1 MTDFDQILSKSTRGV
16 EDSIIIK
23 MAQRA
28 RDLKGQGRD
37 VVSLTIG
44 EPDFDTPQFI
54 KQAATDA
61 MDQGFTHYSPMPGMP
76 QLREALS
83 AKLKAENGLAYS
95 TDEIVVTNGAKQAIT
110 NAAFALLDDG
120 DEVIMPTPFWVAYE
134 GISVMAGGKPVII
147 KTTSRDGFKMTP
159 AALEAAITERT
170 KLLIFSNPCNPSG
183 AVYTR
188 DELEA
193 LAAIVRKHP
202 RMMVMAD
209 EIYEYI
215 IFDKPHISFGALDG
229 MRERTIT
236 INGFS
241 KGFAMTG
248 WRLGFL
254 AAAAPVAKACAKVQG
269 TFTAGANAFV
279 QIAGA
284 TALAESRAECEKMTR
299 SYHARRDLIARLL
312 ADIPGVSVRPP
323 DGTFYIFPDVSAHLG
338 KTAGNH
344 RVETVEDL
352 CLWLL
357 EEHDVAT
364 VPGGAFGDADCLRM
378 SFACSEEDIEK
389 GVSRM
394 REAFS
399 LLA

>member
-28 RDLKGQGRD
+28 RDLKSKGRD

-61 MDQGFTHYSPMPGMP
+61 MDAGFTHYSPMPGMP

-83 AKLKAENGLAYS
+83 AKLKAENGLTYS
-95 TDEIVVTNGAKQAIT
+95 TDEIVITNGAKQAIT
-110 NAAFALLDDG
+110 NAAFALLDPN

-134 GISVMAGGKPVII
+134 GISVMAGGKPVIL
-147 KTTSRDGFKMTP
+147 KTTSKDGFKMTP
-159 AALEAAITERT
+159 AALEAAVTDRT

-202 RMMVMAD
+202 RMMVMSD

-215 IFDKPHISFGALDG
+215 VFDKPHVSFGTLEG

-254 AAAAPVAKACAKVQG
+254 AAAFPVAKACAKVQG

-279 QIAGA
+279 QMAGVIALG
-284 TALAESRAECEKMTR
+284 ESREECRKMTA
-299 SYHARRDLIARLL
+299 SYHSRRDLISRLL

-323 DGTFYIFPDVSAHLG
+323 NGTFYIFPDVSAHLG

-352 CLWLL
+352 CMWLL
-357 EEHDVAT
+357 DEHDVAT
-364 VPGGAFGDADCLRM
+364 VPGGAFGDPDCLRM

-389 GVSRM
+389 GIGRM
-394 REAFS
+394 KEALG
-399 LLA
+399 LLS

>member
-28 RDLKGQGRD
+28 RDLKSKGRD

-61 MDQGFTHYSPMPGMP
+61 MEAGFTHYSPMPGMP

-83 AKLKAENGLAYS
+83 VKLKAENGLNYS
-95 TDEIVVTNGAKQAIT
+95 ADEIVITNGAKQAIT
-110 NAAFALLDDG
+110 NAAFALLDTG

-134 GISVMAGGKPVII
+134 GISVIAGGKPVIL
-147 KTTSRDGFKMTP
+147 KTTSKDGFKMTP
-159 AALEAAITERT
+159 AALKAAVTDRT

-188 DELEA
+188 DELDA
-193 LAAIVRKHP
+193 LAEIVRAHP
-202 RMMVMAD
+202 RMMVMSD

-215 IFDKPHISFGALDG
+215 VFDKPHVSFGTLEG

-279 QIAGA
+279 QMAGVK
-284 TALAESRAECEKMTR
+284 ALEESREECRKMTA
-299 SYHARRDLIARLL
+299 SYHSRRDLISKLL
-312 ADIPGVSVRPP
+312 ADIPGVNVRPP
-323 DGTFYIFPDVSAHLG
+323 DGTFYIFPDISAHLG

-352 CLWLL
+352 CMWLL

-364 VPGGAFGDADCLRM
+364 VPGGAFGDPDCLRM
-378 SFACSEEDIEK
+378 SFACSEADIEK
-389 GVSRM
+389 GIGRM
-394 REAFS
+394 KLALG
-399 LLA
+399 LLS

>member
-16 EDSIIIK
+16 EDSVIVK

-28 RDLKGQGRD
+28 RDLKAKGRD
-37 VVSLTIG
+37 VVSLTLG

-83 AKLKAENGLAYS
+83 AKLKAENGLSYG

-147 KTTSRDGFKMTP
+147 KTTSKDGFKMTP

-193 LAAIVRKHP
+193 IAAIVRKHP

-241 KGFAMTG
+241 KGYAMTG

-279 QIAGA
+279 QMAGA
-284 TALAESRAECEKMTR
+284 TALGESREECEKMTR
-299 SYHARRDLIARLL
+299 SYHTRRDLIAKLL

-352 CLWLL
+352 CMWLL

-389 GVSRM
+389 GVGRM

-399 LLA
+399 LLT

>member
-1 MTDFDQILSKSTRGV
+1 
-16 EDSIIIK
+16 

-28 RDLKGQGRD
+28 RDLKAQGRD

-61 MDQGFTHYSPMPGMP
+61 MEDGFTHYSPMPGMP

-83 AKLKAENGLAYS
+83 AKLKAENGLDYG
-95 TDEIVVTNGAKQAIT
+95 TDEIVITNGAKQALT
-110 NAAFALLDDG
+110 NAAFALLDAG
-120 DEVIMPTPFWVAYE
+120 DEVILPTPFWVAYE
-134 GISVMAGGKPVII
+134 GISAIAGGKPVII
-147 KTTSRDGFKMTP
+147 HTTSADGFKMTP

-183 AVYTR
+183 AVYTK

-193 LAAIVRKHP
+193 LAAVVRKHP
-202 RMMVMAD
+202 RMMVMSD

-215 IFDKPHISFGALDG
+215 IFDKPHVSFGALEG
-229 MRERTIT
+229 MRDRTIT

-241 KGFAMTG
+241 KGYAMTG

-279 QIAGA
+279 QMAGVA
-284 TALAESRAECEKMTR
+284 ALEETRDECLKMTA
-299 SYHARRDLIARLL
+299 SYHSRRDLIAKLL

-323 DGTFYIFPDVSAHLG
+323 DGTFYIFPDISAHLG

-344 RVETVEDL
+344 RIETVEDL
-352 CLWLL
+352 CMWLL

-364 VPGGAFGDADCLRM
+364 VPGGAFGDSDCLRM

-389 GVSRM
+389 GIARM
-394 REAFS
+394 RQALG
-399 LLA
+399 LLS

>member
-28 RDLKGQGRD
+28 RDLKSQGRD

-44 EPDFDTPQFI
+44 EPDFDTPRFI

-61 MDQGFTHYSPMPGMP
+61 MDAGFTHYSPMPGMP

-83 AKLKAENGLAYS
+83 AKLKAENGLTYG
-95 TDEIVVTNGAKQAIT
+95 TDEIVITNGAKQAIT
-110 NAAFALLDDG
+110 NAAFALLDAD

-134 GISVMAGGKPVII
+134 GISVMAGGKPVIL

-159 AALEAAITERT
+159 AALDAAVTDRT

-193 LAAIVRKHP
+193 LAAVVRKHP
-202 RMMVMAD
+202 RMMVMSD

-215 IFDKPHISFGALDG
+215 VFDKPHVSFGALEG

-279 QIAGA
+279 QMAGV
-284 TALAESRAECEKMTR
+284 TALEESRDECRKMTA
-299 SYHARRDLIARLL
+299 SYHSRRDLISKLL

-352 CLWLL
+352 CMWLL

-364 VPGGAFGDADCLRM
+364 VPGGAFGDPDCLRM

-389 GVSRM
+389 GIGRM
-394 REAFS
+394 KEALG
-399 LLA
+399 LLS

>member
-28 RDLKGQGRD
+28 RDLKAQGRD

-44 EPDFDTPQFI
+44 EPDFDTPEFI

-61 MDQGFTHYSPMPGMP
+61 MADGFTHYSPMPGMVP
-76 QLREALS
+76 LREALS
-83 AKLKAENGLAYS
+83 AKLKAENGLSYGS
-95 TDEIVVTNGAKQAIT
+95 DEIVVTNGAKQAIT
-110 NAAFALLDDG
+110 NAAFALLDAG

-134 GISVMAGGKPVII
+134 GISVMAGGTPVIL

-159 AALEAAITERT
+159 AALEAAVTDRT

-188 DELEA
+188 DELEV
-193 LAAIVRKHP
+193 LAEIVRRHP
-202 RMMVMAD
+202 RMMVMSD

-215 IFDKPHISFGALDG
+215 IFDKPHVSFGTLDG

-254 AAAAPVAKACAKVQG
+254 AAAQPVAKACAKVQG

-279 QIAGA
+279 QMAGV
-284 TALAESRAECEKMTR
+284 TALEESREECRKMTA
-299 SYHARRDLIARLL
+299 SYHKRRDLIAKLL

-344 RVETVEDL
+344 RVESVEDL

-378 SFACSEEDIEK
+378 SFACNEEDIEK
-389 GVSRM
+389 GIGRM

-399 LLA
+399 RLS

>member
-16 EDSIIIK
+16 EDSIIVK

-28 RDLKGQGRD
+28 RDLKAQGRD

-61 MDQGFTHYSPMPGMP
+61 MDEGFTHYSPMPGMP

-83 AKLKAENGLAYS
+83 TKLKAENGLTYG

-110 NAAFALLDDG
+110 NAAFALLDAG

-134 GISVMAGGKPVII
+134 GISVMAGGKPVIV
-147 KTTSRDGFKMTP
+147 KTTSKNGFKMTP

-193 LAAIVRKHP
+193 IAAIVRKHP

-215 IFDKPHISFGALDG
+215 IFDKPHISFGALAG

-241 KGFAMTG
+241 KGYAMTG

-284 TALAESRAECEKMTR
+284 TALGESREECEKMTR
-299 SYHARRDLIARLL
+299 SYHTRRDLISKLL

-338 KTAGNH
+338 KSAGNH

-364 VPGGAFGDADCLRM
+364 VPGGAFGDSDCLRM

-389 GVSRM
+389 GVGRM

>member
-28 RDLKGQGRD
+28 RDLKSQGRD

-61 MDQGFTHYSPMPGMP
+61 MDAGFTHYSPMPGMP

-83 AKLKAENGLAYS
+83 AKLKAENGLTYG
-95 TDEIVVTNGAKQAIT
+95 TDEIVITNGAKQAIT
-110 NAAFALLDDG
+110 NAAFALLDAD

-134 GISVMAGGKPVII
+134 GISVMAGGKPVIL

-159 AALEAAITERT
+159 AALDAAVTDRT

-193 LAAIVRKHP
+193 LAAVVRKHP
-202 RMMVMAD
+202 RMMVMSD

-215 IFDKPHISFGALDG
+215 VFDKPHVSFGALEG

-269 TFTAGANAFV
+269 
-279 QIAGA
+279 
-284 TALAESRAECEKMTR
+284 
-299 SYHARRDLIARLL
+299 
-312 ADIPGVSVRPP
+312 
-323 DGTFYIFPDVSAHLG
+323 
-338 KTAGNH
+338 
-344 RVETVEDL
+344 
-352 CLWLL
+352 
-357 EEHDVAT
+357 
-364 VPGGAFGDADCLRM
+364 
-378 SFACSEEDIEK
+378 
-389 GVSRM
+389 
-394 REAFS
+394 
-399 LLA
+399 

>member
-279 QIAGA
+279 QIAAA